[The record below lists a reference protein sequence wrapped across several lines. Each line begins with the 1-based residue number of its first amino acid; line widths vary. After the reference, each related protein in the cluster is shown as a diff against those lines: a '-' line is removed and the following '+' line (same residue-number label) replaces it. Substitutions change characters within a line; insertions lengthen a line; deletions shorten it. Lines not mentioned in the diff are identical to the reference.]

1 MIFRQIVHDDLGCA
15 SYFIGDENA
24 GVAAVVDPRF
34 EIEAYLELA
43 RYFGVRIGHV
53 FETHNHADHVS
64 GHGRLAVAT
73 SAVIHIHRLVTPDF
87 AHEPFGH
94 GDEFELGSL
103 RIRALHTPGHR
114 PEHTCFLLTDVRR
127 GEDPWAVLTGDSLFV
142 GDVARPDLAV
152 ERAEGARGIFHSLRD
167 QLLSLPDHVEVWPG
181 HLGGSMCGG
190 PGMDLKVASTIGF
203 ERRHNEML
211 AIEDEQEFVDASV
224 AKLGAQPPNFKA
236 IVALNHGPLLTDGI
250 ELARLF
256 PGQVAER
263 QSEGALVIDVRT
275 DIQFAEG
282 HVPGSISIPLH
293 RGGFGTKLA
302 WVASGA
308 PQIVFVG
315 RDDADG
321 RRAGGLAAAVG
332 LAPTVRRGGLLAGGW
347 TSWNAEGQPLV
358 ALQRVAVEEIGA
370 YLDTTPPAHV
380 LDVREVAEFEDGHI
394 PGSTNVPWHDIEALP
409 PGIDSGR
416 PVLVICASGQ
426 RAGTAASLLQ
436 RLGATNVL
444 HVVGGGVPKWG
455 ALGGSLRTGP
465 EPRAAALA

>member
-15 SYFIGDENA
+15 SYFIGDEHA
-24 GVAAVVDPRF
+24 GIAAVVDPRF

-43 RYFGVRIGHV
+43 RYLDVRIGHV

-64 GHGRLAVAT
+64 GHGRLAAAT
-73 SAVIHIHRLVTPDF
+73 GAVIHVHSLVAPDF
-87 AHEPFGH
+87 EHEPFDH

-167 QLLSLPDHVEVWPG
+167 QLLSLPDHIEVWPG

-211 AIEDEQEFVDASV
+211 AIEDEQEFIDASV

-236 IVALNHGPLLTDGI
+236 IVDLNHGPLLTDGI
-250 ELARLF
+250 ELPRLF
-256 PGQVAER
+256 PGQLEER
-263 QSEGALVIDVRT
+263 QREGALIVDVRT
-275 DIQFAEG
+275 DTQFAEG

-302 WVASGA
+302 WVAAGA

-315 RDDADG
+315 RDDEDG
-321 RRAGGLAAAVG
+321 RRAGSLAAAVG
-332 LAPTVRRGGLLAGGW
+332 LAPAVRRGGLLAGGW
-347 TSWNAEGQPLV
+347 TSWNAEGHPLV
-358 ALQRVAVEEIGA
+358 ALQRVAVGEIGP
-370 YLDTTPPAHV
+370 YLDATPPAQV

-394 PGSTNVPWHDIEALP
+394 PGSTNVPWHDIDAIP
-409 PGIDSGR
+409 AGIDPGR
-416 PVLVICASGQ
+416 PLLVICASGQ
-426 RAGTAASLLQ
+426 RAGTAASMLQ
-436 RLGATNVL
+436 RLGATDVL

-455 ALGGSLRTGP
+455 ALGGSLRTGS